1 MELLST
7 VTAQVNSQGYV
18 GMLLQI
24 RQSTPVFGD
33 DSKQENNSFLNV
45 HQRMLYEFQNRSW
58 ESKLEQSSSLSQ
70 RVAMT

>member
-45 HQRMLYEFQNRSW
+45 HQRMLYEFQNRS
-58 ESKLEQSSSLSQ
+58 
-70 RVAMT
+70 